1 MLTGVILAG
10 GVKRR
15 MNGILKALLPFEGQP
30 LIVRQI
36 DQMRNLCDELMV
48 VTDEPRPLLPVLD
61 PSVRVITDFFKGCGA
76 LGGLHAALSLAG
88 NSSVWIV
95 GGDMP
100 FLSSEAA
107 EHMWKRKSEG
117 LHAVIPRIA
126 GELVPLHGIYDRAS
140 TSHMIPLLERG
151 ESQILTLLNYI
162 DWRAA
167 SMDDLPE
174 YDARRNLASSIRTM
188 QDYEALRP
196 DGRRR

>member
-15 MNGILKALLPFEGQP
+15 MNGTLKSLLPFDGQP

-36 DQMRNLCDELMV
+36 NQMRSLCDELMV

-107 EHMWKRKSEG
+107 KLMWKRKSEG

-140 TSHMIPLLERG
+140 TSPMIPLLERG
-151 ESQILTLLNYI
+151 ESKILALLDHI
-162 DWRAA
+162 IWGDA
-167 SMDDLPE
+167 SLDDLPE
-174 YDARRNLASSIRTM
+174 LGAEGNLASSIRTM
-188 QDYEALRP
+188 QDYEALQQ
-196 DGRRR
+196 GRRRL